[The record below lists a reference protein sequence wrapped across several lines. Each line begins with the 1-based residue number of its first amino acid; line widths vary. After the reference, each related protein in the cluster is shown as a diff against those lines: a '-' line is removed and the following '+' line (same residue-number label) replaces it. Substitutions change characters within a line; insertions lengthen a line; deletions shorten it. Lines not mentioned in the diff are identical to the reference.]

1 MKAGGEMESVASG
14 DILEEDDRHNNPDTA
29 LDMRISRAGHDEI
42 PLARIEKRVRSESD
56 SQTSRGRI
64 ENNLQRS
71 THKPVRVGASFSD
84 CLDLQVIINFII

>member
-1 MKAGGEMESVASG
+1 MESVASG

-29 LDMRISRAGHDEI
+29 LDMRISRAGHDKI

-56 SQTSRGRI
+56 SPTSRGRI

-71 THKPVRVGASFSD
+71 PPHKPVRVRASFSD

>member
-1 MKAGGEMESVASG
+1 MESLASG
-14 DILEEDDRHNNPDTA
+14 DILEDGGDRHNNPDTA

-42 PLARIEKRVRSESD
+42 PLARIEKRVRSESEP
-56 SQTSRGRI
+56 QTSRGRI

-71 THKPVRVGASFSD
+71 PHKPVRVGASFSD

>member
-1 MKAGGEMESVASG
+1 MESNAS
-14 DILEEDDRHNNPDTA
+14 DDAMEDLSDRHNNPDTA

-84 CLDLQVIINFII
+84 CLDLQVIINLIIRTIQ